1 MTRARQSA
9 PGTRLFPQG
18 EQSLFLS
25 RFNRFPAT
33 TGALSTAPKAARL
46 TRLINLDAF
55 SAVGAS
61 PLGWLELSA
70 RDCLTL
76 SVGSDAVPDR
86 GARP

>member
-33 TGALSTAPKAARL
+33 TGALSTARRGARL
-46 TRLINLDAF
+46 TGSIILEVSSL
-55 SAVGAS
+55 VGAS

-76 SVGSDAVPDR
+76 SVGSDAIPDR
-86 GARP
+86 GARA